1 LRLFRVDLLYFSI
14 APAGLTHSTISIL
27 LYVFLSYY
35 QMESESK
42 LQVPAS
48 SNEAVSYK
56 MREGVQTMVTQA
68 GIGLLVGGMT
78 GIVLSRHEKC
88 WRDLEQVSEVDL
100 PGPSAPCRLMNFYHP
115 PNNSQQQ
122 TNKQTT
128 ICIGQQRTN
137 QLACSGKMITI
148 HSYDDTITI
157 KLFLGR
163 IGF

>member
-1 LRLFRVDLLYFSI
+1 MRLFRVDLLYFSI

-78 GIVLSRHEKC
+78 GIVLSRGGSSSARKVLAGFGAGIGAGSAWTKC
-88 WRDLEQVSEVDL
+88 SMSIDELLS
-100 PGPSAPCRLMNFYHP
+100 S
-115 PNNSQQQ
+115 S
-122 TNKQTT
+122 K
-128 ICIGQQRTN
+128 
-137 QLACSGKMITI
+137 
-148 HSYDDTITI
+148 
-157 KLFLGR
+157 
-163 IGF
+163 